1 MTFYDK
7 NALKLAHAYLN
18 ANVGKGDTV
27 IDATAGKGRDTLLL
41 ASLVGEY
48 GKVIAI
54 DIQKEAIDEAE
65 KLIAEHGVSDRVT
78 FVCDSHE
85 NIKSYA
91 DKVNCVVFNLG
102 WLPGSDHEIRTSTQ
116 TSIKAIKASTEML
129 TDDGFVLVCF
139 EERDGVLD
147 FLKTLDQ
154 KEFTVAITQF
164 ANRKGCPPVFAV
176 IEKNR

>member
-41 ASLVGEY
+41 ASLVGEN

-129 TDDGFVLVCF
+129 TDDGFVLVCIYYG
-139 EERDGVLD
+139 EIGRASCRERV
-147 FLKTLDQ
+147 
-154 KEFTVAITQF
+154 
-164 ANRKGCPPVFAV
+164 
-176 IEKNR
+176 